1 MLPFSRKA
9 KGLAPFPWFFPT
21 VPHVSKLLAD
31 GRPNVAESCS
41 CLLPC
46 VTQSFMCFLVARNKT
61 KNKTEKD
68 NNNIM
73 ISHKTFIVLLSPDFE
88 NSLSKTDLGR

>member
-1 MLPFSRKA
+1 MLPFSQKA

-61 KNKTEKD
+61 EKD
-68 NNNIM
+68 NIM
-73 ISHKTFIVLLSPDFE
+73 ISHKTFIILLSPDFE
-88 NSLSKTDLGR
+88 NSLSKPDLGR